1 MEIKYLEIP
10 LIVEGSHIKG
20 EPEETYHMDDLT
32 GYPGSADD
40 FEIEYVMCNNQ
51 DITDLLSEEHLS
63 NIKNIIL
70 KK

>member
-1 MEIKYLEIP
+1 MKIRYLDIP
-10 LIVEGSHIKG
+10 LIVEGSYIKG
-20 EPEETYHMDDLT
+20 ELEETYHRDDLT

-51 DITDLLSEEHLS
+51 DITDLLSEEHLL
-63 NIKNIIL
+63 NIKNIVL